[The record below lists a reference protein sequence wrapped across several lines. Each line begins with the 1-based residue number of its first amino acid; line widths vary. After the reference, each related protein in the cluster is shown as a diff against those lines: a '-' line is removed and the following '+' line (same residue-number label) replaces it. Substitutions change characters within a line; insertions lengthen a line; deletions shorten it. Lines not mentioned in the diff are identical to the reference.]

1 MKKKILVFALI
12 LVVCITFSSSYDVR
26 GTEELSYVIA
36 IGIDKSDSENE
47 PLSLTV
53 QIAKSDS
60 SESGGTKIKT
70 DIKIVFCFPLF
81 RVLLQKQ
88 SILMDFRAI
97 SKMPKIS
104 VAS

>member
-12 LVVCITFSSSYDVR
+12 LVVCITFSSSYDVK

-36 IGIDKSDSENE
+36 IGIDKSDSETE

-70 DIKIVFCFPLF
+70 DIKTVNCNSF
-81 RVLLQKQ
+81 
-88 SILMDFRAI
+88 SIGIAMLNL
-97 SKMPKIS
+97 
-104 VAS
+104 